1 MDEPMKSNAAPT
13 PHSPMWAKR
22 EAPSARQ
29 IEAETKAAEIGA
41 LMRDL
46 LSGPNAPAMA
56 ALMNAE
62 FARRGFQ
69 YRVHRK
75 TGAPPRR

>member
-1 MDEPMKSNAAPT
+1 MKSNAALHPD
-13 PHSPMWAKR
+13 SPLWVKP
-22 EAPSARQ
+22 EAPSAEQ
-29 IEAETKAAEIGA
+29 VEAEARAVEIGA

-46 LSGPNAPAMA
+46 LSGPNGPAMA

-62 FARRGFQ
+62 FARRGCPF
-69 YRVHRK
+69 RVHRK